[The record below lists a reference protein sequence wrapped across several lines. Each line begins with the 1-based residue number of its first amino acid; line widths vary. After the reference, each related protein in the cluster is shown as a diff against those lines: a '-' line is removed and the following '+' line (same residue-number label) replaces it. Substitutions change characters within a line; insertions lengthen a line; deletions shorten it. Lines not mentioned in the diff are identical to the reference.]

1 MKSPVVREQPRA
13 RITTSCMIHFTFPVD
28 LRGFLNCLGDPT
40 SNNFTVPVAMMGSSS
55 MDERSRRLF
64 EALDH
69 PVLQVTWY
77 CNHIMDFEIVSL
89 LVYQLVEQPFQW
101 VSERITWMSVV
112 PPGKAFPPFLSKV
125 LEEYL
130 QLWANLV
137 YVLMLSRPVI
147 LLPAIHIQQAEERNR

>member
-1 MKSPVVREQPRA
+1 
-13 RITTSCMIHFTFPVD
+13 MIHFIFPVD
-28 LRGFLNCLGDPT
+28 WRGFLNCLGDPT
-40 SNNFTVPVAMMGSSS
+40 RNNFAFPVATMGSSG

-69 PVLQVTWY
+69 PVPHAPWDGH
-77 CNHIMDFEIVSL
+77 HIMDFEIVSL
-89 LVYQLVEQPFQW
+89 LIHQLVEQPLQR

-112 PPGKAFPPFLSKV
+112 PPGKAFPSPALSQV

-137 YVLMLSRPVI
+137 CVRMPLRLVLLSK
-147 LLPAIHIQQAEERNR
+147 LTDFQSS